1 MPARDHAAEDS
12 SVAPSPQIAASPSS
26 NDQLAILVEKGK
38 IFQRALSLLVGG
50 GVDLT
55 LMLTQH
61 ETWMQGAWHAAAT
74 VGVLNT
80 LVIVSEKVRV
90 VVS

>member
-1 MPARDHAAEDS
+1 MSDRDHTTGES
-12 SVAPSPQIAASPSS
+12 SVVPSPGILAPYSS
-26 NDQLAILVEKGK
+26 SDRLEMLQEKGK
-38 IFQRALSLLVGG
+38 IFHRGLSLLVGG

-61 ETWMQGAWHAAAT
+61 ETWVQGAWHAAVT

-80 LVIVSEKVRV
+80 VVIVSEKVRV